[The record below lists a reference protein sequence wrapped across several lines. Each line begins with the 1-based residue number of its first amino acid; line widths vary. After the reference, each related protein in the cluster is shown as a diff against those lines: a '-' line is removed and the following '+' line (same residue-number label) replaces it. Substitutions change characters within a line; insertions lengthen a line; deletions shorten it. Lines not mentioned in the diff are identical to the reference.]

1 MHSPQGWTEPVA
13 GFPRKVAKAS
23 RVSKEP
29 ISVLIC
35 GAGSRG
41 RSVYGQFILNNPDLA
56 RVVAVAEPLEARR
69 QTLASEHNIPA
80 DAAFSSWR
88 ELTSAAPLAQVAIVA
103 TDDRDHL
110 EPTLFFLERGYH
122 VLLEKPMA
130 PDLESCERIVEAAK
144 RASGMSAVCHVLR
157 YTPYFR
163 RLRSM
168 IEEGLVGR
176 VLSIRHLEP
185 VNFWHFAHS
194 FVRGNWR
201 NSADSSPFLLAKC
214 CHDMDILQ
222 YLMDEKPVAVH
233 SFGNLSYF
241 RAESAPSEAARRCLE
256 CSLKNDCIYSAVEFY
271 GRMLAEDRHWW
282 PLDVVI
288 RDFNAPALEQALK
301 DGPYGRCVYYCDNDV
316 CDHQI
321 VNLEFE
327 SGATASLV
335 ASAFTDRPAR
345 RTEVMGA
352 FGCLT
357 GDGHKIEY
365 QDFKTGQTRVVEV
378 ESEGHHLGGD
388 ESMMREFFKAVREN
402 DPSILSTSPERS
414 LVSHRMAL
422 LAERSRT
429 EGTMLPL

>member
-1 MHSPQGWTEPVA
+1 MN
-13 GFPRKVAKAS
+13 
-23 RVSKEP
+23 KEP

-41 RSVYGQFILNNPDLA
+41 RSVYGQFILNNPGLA

-69 QTLASEHNIPA
+69 QTMATEHDIPA
-80 DAAFSSWR
+80 DAVFSSWR
-88 ELTSAAPLAQVAIVA
+88 ELASKKPVAQVAIVA
-103 TDDRDHL
+103 TDDQDHL
-110 EPTLFFLERGYH
+110 EPTLYFLERGYH

-130 PDLESCERIVEAAK
+130 PDLESCERIVEAANQ
-144 RASGMSAVCHVLR
+144 ASGMSAVCHVLR

-163 RLRSM
+163 QLRTM
-168 IEEGLVGR
+168 IEQGLVGR

-201 NSADSSPFLLAKC
+201 KSALSSPFLLAKC

-241 RAESAPSEAARRCLE
+241 RAESAPPEAARRCLE
-256 CSLKNDCIYSAVEFY
+256 CSLKSDCIYSAVEFY
-271 GRMLAEDRHWW
+271 GRMLSEDRHWW
-282 PLDVVI
+282 PLDVVV
-288 RDFNAPALEQALK
+288 RDFNAPALEKALQE
-301 DGPYGRCVYYCDNDV
+301 GPYGRCVYHCDNDV
-316 CDHQI
+316 CDHQV

-335 ASAFTDRPAR
+335 ASAFTERPAR

-357 GDGHKIEY
+357 GDGHEIEY
-365 QDFKTGQTRVVEV
+365 QDFKTGRSRVVKV

-388 ESMMREFFKAVREN
+388 EAMMREFFQAVREN
-402 DPSILSTSPERS
+402 NPSILSTSPERS

-429 EGTMLPL
+429 EGIVVPL